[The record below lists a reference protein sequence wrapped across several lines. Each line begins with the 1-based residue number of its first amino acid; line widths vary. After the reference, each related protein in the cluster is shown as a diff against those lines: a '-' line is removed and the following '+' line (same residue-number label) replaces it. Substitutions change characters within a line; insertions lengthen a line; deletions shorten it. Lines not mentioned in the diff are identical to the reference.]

1 MMKLKTIKP
10 RLALNKAYQ
19 KQVLEKDELI
29 KFTSSFKTL
38 LDRCN
43 PTESEEYNKNLLA
56 TFLNETFYRNTNQ
69 INTYGRIDLVIYSNM
84 TTNRVDVMIEAKRPD
99 NRTEMI
105 SPDDINKKSLHELM
119 LYYFQERSK
128 GNLGIKNLIITD
140 VYNWY
145 IIDGTEFDK
154 KFFQNKE
161 LRKSYEQFSKD
172 QFVKSTNDL
181 FYKDIAEP
189 FIRTSEEELE
199 ATYFNINDFKELLTK
214 DVSELKELI
223 PVYKLL
229 SPAHLLKKP
238 FANDSNTLNNQFY
251 HELLYIVGLEEVKEA
266 GVKIIQR
273 CGEGR
278 RKYGSLIENTIR
290 KIESEGR
297 IYDLENPEEYGNTEE
312 EQVFSIALS
321 LCLTWINRLL
331 FMKLLE
337 SQLLNY
343 HNNQDEY
350 AFLNPK
356 KIDEFDDLNTL
367 FFQVFNRKE
376 TDRDRNINKKYDII
390 PYLNSSLFELSYLE
404 HKEFTISGLED
415 KPQIQVYSNTVLKDG
430 HGRRISGELNTLN
443 YLLKF
448 LDTYDFS
455 SEGAEEIV
463 ETSKT
468 LINASVLGLIFEKIN
483 GYKDGSFFTPGFVT
497 MFMARKSLEMV
508 VLQRFNE
515 EYSWN
520 CQSIT
525 ELYNRMDISLIDEYN
540 KVFNSIKICDI
551 AVGSGHYLVSM
562 LNEMIALKSELGLLC
577 DKDGRKLKDWRITV
591 ENDELHIED
600 QEGKLFEYKVT
611 KKENGGLFVSNILQ
625 TVQKTIFDQKR
636 YIIENCLFGV
646 DINPNSVKICRLR
659 LWIELLK
666 NAYYTEESGY
676 KYMETLPNI
685 DINIK
690 TGDSLISRYP
700 FQDNKNQTKAMKNRI
715 EEYRG
720 LVGEYKRSADRGLK
734 KAIEKKIATIKNH
747 FSEHF
752 EANDPRILKKGKLA
766 EELHNLNLSGMFDS
780 EMSDQDKEKKEKK
793 KLVTEEELNKIT
805 EELEQEVQRKLY
817 HHAFEWRFEFPEVLD
832 EFGNFIG
839 FDMVIG
845 NPPYIQLQKEAG
857 RLSGLYE
864 NQNYKTFARTGDI
877 YSLFYERAYQ
887 LLRDKGV
894 TSYITSNK
902 WMRAGYGKNTRQFLG
917 TYTDP
922 KILIDFGG
930 LKVFD
935 SATVDTNV
943 LIYTKDDNKKQ
954 CLTLSFGNDYDP
966 EKKVEDYLQK
976 NGFYT
981 SAFDGAGSWVISN
994 PIEERIKKKIE
1005 EKGTPLKE
1013 WDINIYRGIL
1023 TGYNKAFIIDGKKKE
1038 ELIAEDPKSAEIIK
1052 PIIIGKDVKRFY
1064 NSNVDKWLILFP
1076 KGKTIKTLKEV
1087 KPGIVSEPVPRY
1099 GYVEYHNAWDYF
1111 QSNYPAIA
1119 NHLIDYKEKAEK
1131 RQDQGDYWWELRAC
1145 AYLDDFEK
1153 EKIVW
1158 KRIGSVLRFQ
1168 YDDIGSL
1175 CLDSTCILT
1184 SNKNDIKYLCAVMNS
1199 KVSFD
1204 YLLRNSPKTGT
1215 GDVITSVQ
1223 AIEPLPIPKIS
1234 EEDQKP
1240 FIELVDKILEAKEAN
1255 PNADTSEWEQ
1265 QIDQLVY
1272 QLYDLTE
1279 EEIKVVEGEESSR
1292 SL

>member
-1 MMKLKTIKP
+1 MKLKLIKP
-10 RLALNKAYQ
+10 RQALNKAYQ
-19 KQVLEKDELI
+19 KQVVEKDDLL
-29 KFTSSFKTL
+29 KFRNSFKTL
-38 LDRCN
+38 IDRCDPN
-43 PTESEEYNKNLLA
+43 ETEEHNKNHIV
-56 TFLNETFYRNTNQ
+56 TFLYDSFYRGTNL
-69 INTYGRIDLVIYSNM
+69 INTSERIDLVIYSDM
-84 TTNRVDVMIEAKRPD
+84 AGTNVDVMIEAKRPG

-105 SPDDINKKSLHELM
+105 NHNDINKKSLHELM
-119 LYYFQERSK
+119 LYYFQERNK

-140 VYNWY
+140 VHNWY
-145 IIDGTEFDK
+145 IINASEFDK
-154 KFFQNKE
+154 KFYQNKD
-161 LRKSYEQFSKD
+161 LRKRFD
-172 QFVKSTNDL
+172 QFNSDQLIKTTNDL
-181 FYKDIAEP
+181 FYKDIAEK
-189 FIRTSEEELE
+189 FISESDEELE
-199 ATYFNINDFKELLTK
+199 ATYFNILKYKDLLQR
-214 DVSELKELI
+214 DDYDLKELI
-223 PVYKLL
+223 PIYKLL

-238 FANDSNTLNNQFY
+238 FANDSNSLNDQFY
-251 HELLYIVGLEEVKEA
+251 HELLYIMGLEEVKDS
-266 GVKIIQR
+266 GKKIIQR
-273 CGEGR
+273 CAKSNR
-278 RKYGSLIENTIR
+278 QYGSLIENTTR
-290 KIESEGR
+290 KIEAEGR
-297 IYDLENPEEYGNTEE
+297 IYDLDNPDEYGDTED
-312 EQVFSIALS
+312 EQIFNIALS
-321 LCLTWINRLL
+321 LCLTWINRIL

-343 HNNQDEY
+343 HNFDVQY
-350 AFLNPK
+350 AFLKPER
-356 KIDEFDDLNTL
+356 IDEFDDMNTL

-376 TDRDRNINKKYDII
+376 QDRNSNIKDKYDII

-415 KPQIQVYSNTVLKDG
+415 KPQLDVSNATVLKDK
-430 HGRRISGELNTLN
+430 HGRRFSGRLNTLN
-443 YLLKF
+443 YLLRF
-448 LDTYDFS
+448 LDAYNFS
-455 SEGAEEIV
+455 NEGSEEIV

-497 MFMARKSLEMV
+497 MFMARKSLEIV

-525 ELYNRMDISLIDEYN
+525 ELYNSMDVSRINEYN

-562 LNEMIALKSELGLLC
+562 LNEMIAMKSELGLLC
-577 DKDGRKLKDWRITV
+577 DKDGRRLKDWRITV

-600 QEGKLFEYKVT
+600 RAEGQLFEYKVVQR
-611 KKENGGLFVSNILQ
+611 ENGDLHVDKELQ

-700 FQDNKNQTKAMKNRI
+700 FQDNKNQTKAMKSRI

-734 KAIEKKIATIKNH
+734 KAIEKKIATIKDH
-747 FSEHF
+747 FGEHF
-752 EANDPRILKKGKLA
+752 GATDPRILKKGKLA

-780 EMSDQDKEKKEKK
+780 EMTEEDKAKKEEKKQKIED
-793 KLVTEEELNKIT
+793 ELNKIT
-805 EELEQEVQRKLY
+805 DELEQEIQRKLY

-832 EFGNFIG
+832 EDGNFIG
-839 FDMVIG
+839 FDLVIG
-845 NPPYIQLQKEAG
+845 NPPYIQLQKESG
-857 RLSGLYE
+857 RLAEMYA

-887 LLRDKGV
+887 LLKSKGV

-902 WMRAGYGKNTRQFLG
+902 WMRAGYGKNTRQFLANH
-917 TYTDP
+917 TDP

-935 SATVDTNV
+935 SATVDTNI
-943 LIYTKDDNKKQ
+943 LIYTKDKNTKE

-966 EKKVEDYLQK
+966 EKSVEEYVKK
-976 NGFYT
+976 NGYIS
-981 SAFDGAGSWVISN
+981 SAFDGDESWIISN
-994 PIEERIKKKIE
+994 PIEERVKQKIE
-1005 EKGTPLKE
+1005 AKGTPLKE
-1013 WDINIYRGIL
+1013 WSIKINFGIK
-1023 TGYNKAFIIDGKKKE
+1023 TGYNKAFIIDGKKKD
-1038 ELIAEDPKSAEIIK
+1038 ELIAEDPKSAEVLK
-1052 PIIIGKDVKRFY
+1052 PIIIGKDVKRYY

-1076 KGKTIKTLKEV
+1076 KGKTIKTLKAM

-1099 GYVEYHNAWDYF
+1099 GYVEYHNAWKYI
-1111 QSNYPAIA
+1111 QSNNPAIA
-1119 NHLIDYKEKAEK
+1119 NYLIDYKEKAEK

-1199 KVSFD
+1199 KTSFD
-1204 YLLRNSPKTGT
+1204 FLLRNSPKTGT

-1234 EEDQKP
+1234 DDEQKP

-1255 PNADTSEWEQ
+1255 PNADTSQWEK
-1265 QIDQLVY
+1265 QIDQMVY
-1272 QLYDLTE
+1272 ELYGLTE
-1279 EEIKVVEGEESSR
+1279 EEIKVVEGE
-1292 SL
+1292 